1 MKSIKKTFLIF
12 LAAAAISSG
21 AVGCSTIGKAT
32 KEPVRLEAI
41 VINSDGSEYNASGFK
56 APDLSGCKVLLKEY
70 ARMPEESIPQSFRDM
85 YKTNKLGGY
94 NPGQF
99 AEDEK
104 HNLAYIVQFKNKQGT
119 IIEKFYHKTHPFAF
133 TIKEPGKKPY
143 TIIAEKAKGAY
154 YLKIPGELKHE
165 TYDTSHWTLNH
176 PQPDDFNPNTDDP
189 FPERDKDWYK
199 ACEWHKRTDS
209 Q

>member
-1 MKSIKKTFLIF
+1 MKNLKRIMVVAALGFALATGCVSNTKTVIPDQKSVELFQ
-12 LAAAAISSG
+12 AQYPG
-21 AVGCSTIGKAT
+21 A
-32 KEPVRLEAI
+32 
-41 VINSDGSEYNASGFK
+41 EYNPAGFK
-56 APDLSGCKVLLKEY
+56 APDLAGCKVLLKEY

-94 NPGQF
+94 NHGQF
-99 AEDEK
+99 SEDEK

-143 TIIAEKAKGAY
+143 TIIAEKVKGTY
-154 YLKIPGELKHE
+154 CLKIPLELKHE

-176 PQPDDFNPNTDDP
+176 PEPDDFNPNTDDP
-189 FPERDKDWYK
+189 FPERDQEWYK
-199 ACEWHKRTDS
+199 ACEWHRKTT
-209 Q
+209 

>member
-1 MKSIKKTFLIF
+1 LKTLKKTFLTLI
-12 LAAAAISSG
+12 AAAVIGSSMT
-21 AVGCSTIGKAT
+21 GCAT
-32 KEPVRLEAI
+32 TPKNTKPQYLESI
-41 VINSDGSEYNASGFK
+41 VINADGSEYNVAGFK
-56 APDLSGCKVLLKEY
+56 APSLAGCKVLLKEY
-70 ARMPEESIPQSFRDM
+70 AKMPEESIPQSFRDM
-85 YKTNKLGGY
+85 YKINKIGGY

-99 AEDEK
+99 AEDEE

-119 IIEKFYHKTHPFAF
+119 IIEKFYHKTHAFAF
-133 TIKEPGKKPY
+133 TIKEPDKKAY
-143 TIIAEKAKGAY
+143 TIIAEKAKGPY
-154 YLKIPGELKHE
+154 HSKIPGELKHE

-199 ACEWHKRTDS
+199 ACEWHRKIDA